1 MHGVFPSCCRVAA
14 SSRLFQFQWAHVG
27 DSGEVVTP
35 FMRVGTYPTRN
46 FATFGPSELRPPFT
60 GASSK
65 SQDFWTSPYRT
76 GQVSVPIL
84 HLTILQRPVFL
95 INSRHPQFCAN
106 TKYLCLPFF
115 RSYRVNLPSSFN
127 MVISLLLCISHVY
140 LCRFLVRCYLWY
152 WLFPENNF
160 KKILKLKLKPF
171 YIYFVTNIARWKS
184 TH

>member
-1 MHGVFPSCCRVAA
+1 LALGLPPDYTEMRCLQWQFIVKVHRVFPSCCRKAA

-60 GASSK
+60 GASFK
-65 SQDFWTSPYRT
+65 SQNFWTSPCCT
-76 GQVSVPIL
+76 GQVSVPIP

-106 TKYLCLPFF
+106 THLECSPFF

-127 MVISLLLCISHVY
+127 VVVSLPLWNSHVY
-140 LCRFLVRCYLWY
+140 LCRFLVRCICECGYFL
-152 WLFPENNF
+152 ETANN
-160 KKILKLKLKPF
+160 
-171 YIYFVTNIARWKS
+171 
-184 TH
+184 